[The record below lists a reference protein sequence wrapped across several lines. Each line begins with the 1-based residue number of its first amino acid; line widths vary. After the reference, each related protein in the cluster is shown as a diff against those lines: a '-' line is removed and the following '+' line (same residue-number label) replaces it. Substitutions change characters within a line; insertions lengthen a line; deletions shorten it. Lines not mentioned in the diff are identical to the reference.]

1 MYLDFSCDNE
11 FRHQSTSKRKSAY
24 LTFIRVDSINKSAE
38 SQVLRDRKMIKR
50 YMSKN
55 RRKFNLKVHLIFVT
69 KYRRPILV
77 AGLETCVKEK
87 ISDLCLKHEWEI
99 VAMETDRDH
108 IHLLLSYDT
117 TERVSDIV
125 HCLKQETTWE
135 LWQKF
140 YCFLR
145 QRYWKK
151 HIFWSDGYFACSVG
165 KISTETARHYI
176 ENQG

>member
-1 MYLDFSCDNE
+1 M
-11 FRHQSTSKRKSAY
+11 R
-24 LTFIRVDSINKSAE
+24 
-38 SQVLRDRKMIKR
+38 KR
-50 YMSKN
+50 YTSKN
-55 RRKFNLKVHLIFVT
+55 RRKFSLKVHLIFVT

-77 AGLETCVKEK
+77 SGLETCVKEK
-87 ISDLCLKHEWEI
+87 ISELCLKHEWDI

-108 IHLLLSYDT
+108 IHLLLSYDA

-140 YCFLR
+140 YYFLR
-145 QRYWKK
+145 PRYWKK

-165 KISTETARHYI
+165 DVSQATIEHYI

>member
-1 MYLDFSCDNE
+1 M
-11 FRHQSTSKRKSAY
+11 R
-24 LTFIRVDSINKSAE
+24 
-38 SQVLRDRKMIKR
+38 KR
-50 YMSKN
+50 YTSKN
-55 RRKFNLKVHLIFVT
+55 RRKFSLKVHLIFVT

-77 AGLETCVKEK
+77 AGLETCVKEQ
-87 ISDLCLKHEWEI
+87 ISELCLKHEWDI

-108 IHLLLSYDT
+108 IHLLLSYDA

-125 HCLKQETTWE
+125 HCLKQETTWG

-140 YCFLR
+140 YYFLR
-145 QRYWKK
+145 PRYWKK

-165 KISTETARHYI
+165 ELSQATIEHYI